1 VRFLF
6 GLGKKMLLA
15 NAVARIADAAFAAV
29 MPSVLFAWLGAV
41 AYTFQ
46 IYFDFSAYS
55 DMAIGL
61 GRMFGFHFLENFNYP
76 YVARSVTEFWRRWH
90 ISLSTWFRDY
100 VYIPLGGNR
109 CSRARNVWNL
119 FVVWFLTGMWHG
131 ASWNFIAWG
140 LWFFVLLVGEKLLW
154 GKALERLPSL
164 VRHAYAMVLVVFS
177 WVLFRAET
185 LTAAAAYFAAMFGS
199 SGVWC
204 AGVLAGAAVLLHR
217 RAAGE
222 AMAGDG
228 ASKAGRR
235 ACPRRADVGPEARGD
250 GAAGVL
256 ILQARHGIVQSLHL
270 LPVLRGGAAMKK
282 FSEWVMALLFS
293 GTLLVLMAA
302 TILLPKE
309 RYSYYE
315 NRNLSA
321 FPEISVESIANGKV
335 FGELETMFCDYAAW
349 RTAALRAVTWCDLN
363 LFHRPVVNEV
373 VVTPDALLEELYTM
387 PDTAEDIVRE
397 ADTVAADNAALRD
410 QIEAYGGYYCYLA
423 VPCQYAYY
431 EDAYPAYLENRAA
444 YTAAERAALREAME
458 ARGIAYVDM
467 GEIFDAEGHLPEFSS
482 KVDNHYGLRGAYVTY
497 RAAAE
502 RLAADGCALCVPEE
516 GTDVTFSALPNPYM
530 GSRTRKLLGLRGND
544 EKLLTASFAE
554 DLPFTRFDNGA
565 AAEATVYAL
574 PGSDA
579 EPLTYGL
586 YMGGDS
592 FTNPVEC
599 LAYYS
604 FNELRSVDLRHYTVQ
619 SLSDYIAAYQPD
631 VVLCVRDY
639 QSLLLREFNGDFF
652 S

>member
-1 VRFLF
+1 
-6 GLGKKMLLA
+6 
-15 NAVARIADAAFAAV
+15 
-29 MPSVLFAWLGAV
+29 
-41 AYTFQ
+41 
-46 IYFDFSAYS
+46 
-55 DMAIGL
+55 
-61 GRMFGFHFLENFNYP
+61 
-76 YVARSVTEFWRRWH
+76 
-90 ISLSTWFRDY
+90 
-100 VYIPLGGNR
+100 
-109 CSRARNVWNL
+109 
-119 FVVWFLTGMWHG
+119 
-131 ASWNFIAWG
+131 
-140 LWFFVLLVGEKLLW
+140 
-154 GKALERLPSL
+154 
-164 VRHAYAMVLVVFS
+164 
-177 WVLFRAET
+177 
-185 LTAAAAYFAAMFGS
+185 
-199 SGVWC
+199 
-204 AGVLAGAAVLLHR
+204 
-217 RAAGE
+217 
-222 AMAGDG
+222 
-228 ASKAGRR
+228 
-235 ACPRRADVGPEARGD
+235 
-250 GAAGVL
+250 
-256 ILQARHGIVQSLHL
+256 
-270 LPVLRGGAAMKK
+270 MKK
-282 FSEWVMALLFS
+282 FSEWAMALLFS

-387 PDTAEDIVRE
+387 PDTAEDILRE

-423 VPCQYAYY
+423 VPCQY
-431 EDAYPAYLENRAA
+431 
-444 YTAAERAALREAME
+444 
-458 ARGIAYVDM
+458 DM

-502 RLAADGCALCVPEE
+502 RLAADGCALRVPEE

-554 DLPFTRFDNGA
+554 DIPFTRFDNGA

-586 YMGGDS
+586 YMGGDIAETVIRTDRPELPNALIFGDS